1 MPVKSAHEYSAR
13 AHNVPPLTGIHY
25 LLFHLTSRTAF
36 QCCDEYRLTP
46 QVGWNQTINERAATG
61 IVLPC
66 CTIVLLSLKVD
77 YQINK

>member
-1 MPVKSAHEYSAR
+1 MPVRARTNTPAR

-36 QCCDEYRLTP
+36 QCCDEYRLAP
-46 QVGWNQTINERAATG
+46 QVGTSQTINERAATG

-66 CTIVLLSLKVD
+66 CTIVATFS
-77 YQINK
+77 QS